1 MLQGS
6 QEWLDL
12 RKECAITWSQAA
24 NALGIG
30 YDSKQKYMRRQ
41 LGLEPAFEGNW
52 ATSEGTRREPWVAEL
67 YFRIMG
73 AFGDPVELATD
84 AFSFLKQDRRM
95 GGSVDRIV
103 TSKTTGEEWVLEIKT
118 CPNGDMRTKIPI
130 SHIVQ
135 MLGQCETMKLPK
147 AHYIAHSQGQ
157 GIYLAEVTWDV
168 NLWDKIV
175 YPKLK
180 EFADIWS
187 VRGTPSRTSQQEK
200 DELETLIRNNT
211 FIYEIPICSKLRQ
224 LRERQQMQLNKDN

>member
-12 RKECAITWSQAA
+12 RKQCAVTWSQAA

-41 LGLEPAFEGNW
+41 LGLEPPFEGNW
-52 ATSEGTRREPWVAEL
+52 LTSEGTRREPWVAEL

-73 AFGDPVELATD
+73 AFGEPVTLWTD
-84 AFSFLKQDRRM
+84 AFSFLQQDRRM

-103 TSKTTGEEWVLEIKT
+103 TSNKSGETWVLEIKT
-118 CPNGDMRTKIPI
+118 CPNGSMRTYIPI

-135 MLGQCETMKLPK
+135 MLGQCQTMKLPK

-157 GIYLAEVTWDV
+157 GLYLAELTWSET
-168 NLWDKIV
+168 LWDEVV

-180 EFADIWS
+180 DFADIWT
-187 VRGTPSRTSQQEK
+187 VRGMPGRTSKSEK
-200 DELETLIRNNT
+200 EELEKVIRENT
-211 FIYEIPICSKLRQ
+211 FITEIPIVSSIRQ
-224 LRERQQMQLNKDN
+224 LREQQQTIPNKDN